1 MIAFCLFIS
10 IEGTFRNGLTKVE
23 KFIIRLTMR
32 IIFSSFFQLPK
43 TIVLQA
49 GVIVVV
55 QVVDAYYG
63 ATVHLREQPVHQI
76 APDESSVACNQY
88 GFVI

>member
-1 MIAFCLFIS
+1 MIN
-10 IEGTFRNGLTKVE
+10 FRFTEDLLPN
-23 KFIIRLTMR
+23 
-32 IIFSSFFQLPK
+32 SSLQLPK
-43 TIVLQA
+43 AIVLQA

-63 ATVHLREQPVHQI
+63 AAVHLREQPVHQV
-76 APDESSVACNQY
+76 APDESCVACNQY

>member
-1 MIAFCLFIS
+1 M
-10 IEGTFRNGLTKVE
+10 
-23 KFIIRLTMR
+23 
-32 IIFSSFFQLPK
+32 IFSSFFQLPK

-63 ATVHLREQPVHQI
+63 AAVHLREQPVHQV
-76 APDESSVACNQY
+76 APDESCVACNQY